1 MEVFLLVNEI
11 KIIKTLLSLSLS
23 LSLSLNFPFLWGRNN
38 EFLFSDKG
46 YFPSNVYSPIV

>member
-11 KIIKTLLSLSLS
+11 KIIKTL

>member
-11 KIIKTLLSLSLS
+11 KIIKTLLS

>member
-23 LSLSLNFPFLWGRNN
+23 LSLNFPFLWGMNN